1 MRIEIH
7 VLQNVAP
14 ANLNRDDT
22 NSPKD
27 AIFGGYR
34 RARLSSQSQKRAVRK
49 RFEELLPEE
58 DRALR
63 TKRLWKRVTEILT
76 QKGKD
81 PVTARGVARTA
92 LEGLGLAFDEKG
104 QSEYLL
110 FLGNREIER
119 LAGVILE
126 HWEALK
132 EAAGEDV
139 EGSGK
144 ERKKKAKAKVPDAVK
159 KALEAVLDGGRAVD
173 LALFGRMLADRPE
186 WNVDAAAQVAHAIS
200 THKVDR
206 EFDFYTA
213 VDDLNPK
220 EETGAGMMGDVEFYS
235 ATLYRYAQVDADKL
249 LENLQGDENLTLRGL
264 EAFLRAFPRTL
275 PSGKQNTFAA
285 HNEPDFIAV
294 VVKDGAPRNLANAFL
309 KPVRVSRH
317 RPDDDLMKNSVE
329 SLARYWKKLDDA
341 YGQDGEAFFLN
352 LTDDDP
358 NLNGGAV
365 KNFEELIEKVMERV
379 RARLGG

>member
-34 RARLSSQSQKRAVRK
+34 RARLSSQSQKRAVRNSMANHLPQENLGVRTK
-49 RFEELLPEE
+49 LLVSALIDQLSQMGHEVEELQQLVPGAVEAIFKPKE
-58 DRALR
+58 
-63 TKRLWKRVTEILT
+63 K
-76 QKGKD
+76 KGKKI
-81 PVTARGVARTA
+81 V
-92 LEGLGLAFDEKG
+92 DEDGKT
-104 QSEYLL
+104 SYLL
-110 FLGNREIER
+110 FLGRQEISK
-119 LAGVILE
+119 LADILHAHYE
-126 HWEALK
+126 EL
-132 EAAGEDV
+132 
-139 EGSGK
+139 
-144 ERKKKAKAKVPDAVK
+144 KAKKFTSIGKAVEDAN
-159 KALEAVLDGGRAVD
+159 LLDGGRAVD
-173 LALFGRMLADRPE
+173 VALFGRMLADRADL
-186 WNVDAAAQVAHAIS
+186 NVDAAAQVAHAIS

-235 ATLYRYAQVDADKL
+235 ATLYRYAQVDVNKL
-249 LENLQGDENLTLRGL
+249 LENLQKDRDLALRGL

-317 RPDDDLMKNSVE
+317 RPDDDLMENSVE
-329 SLARYWKKLDDA
+329 SLSNYWKTLDNA
-341 YGQDGEAFFLN
+341 YGKDGEAFYLN
-352 LTDDDP
+352 LSQARPDFEGQSVNT
-358 NLNGGAV
+358 
-365 KNFEELIEKVMERV
+365 FEELVNEAMKRV
-379 RARLGG
+379 RERLGV

>member
-49 RFEELLPEE
+49 SMANHLPKENLGVRTKLLVSALIDQLSQMGHEVEELQQLVPGAVEAIFKPKE
-58 DRALR
+58 
-63 TKRLWKRVTEILT
+63 K
-76 QKGKD
+76 KGKKI
-81 PVTARGVARTA
+81 V
-92 LEGLGLAFDEKG
+92 DEDGKT
-104 QSEYLL
+104 SYLL
-110 FLGNREIER
+110 FLGQQEINKLADILHER
-119 LAGVILE
+119 YEEL
-126 HWEALK
+126 
-132 EAAGEDV
+132 
-139 EGSGK
+139 
-144 ERKKKAKAKVPDAVK
+144 KAKKFTSIGKAVEDAN
-159 KALEAVLDGGRAVD
+159 LLDGGRAVD
-173 LALFGRMLADRPE
+173 VALFGRMLADRADL
-186 WNVDAAAQVAHAIS
+186 NVDAAAQVAHAIS

-235 ATLYRYAQVDADKL
+235 ATLYRYAQVDVDKL
-249 LENLQGDENLTLRGL
+249 LENLQGDKDLTLRGL

-309 KPVRVSRH
+309 KPVRVNRH
-317 RPDDDLMKNSVE
+317 RPDGNLMKNSVE

-341 YGQDGEAFFLN
+341 YGQDGEVFYLN
-352 LTDDDP
+352 LCDDDP
-358 NLNGGAV
+358 KLNGGAV
-365 KNFEELIEKVMERV
+365 KNFDELVGRVMELV
-379 RARLGG
+379 RTRLEE

>member
-34 RARLSSQSQKRAVRK
+34 RARLSSQSQKRAVRL
-49 RFEELLPEE
+49 RFGEHLPEE

-63 TKRLWKRVTEILT
+63 TKRLLEQITKILT
-76 QKGKD
+76 AKGKD
-81 PVTARGVARTA
+81 PAVAGAVARTA
-92 LEGLGLAFDEKG
+92 LEGLGLAFNEEG
-104 QSEYLL
+104 LSEYLL

-126 HWEALK
+126 HWETL
-132 EAAGEDV
+132 EELAGEEV

-235 ATLYRYAQVDADKL
+235 ATLYRYAQVDVDKL
-249 LENLQGDENLTLRGL
+249 LENLQEDRDLALRGL

-341 YGQDGEAFFLN
+341 YGQDGEVFYLN
-352 LTDDDP
+352 LSEARP
-358 NLNGGAV
+358 NFEGQSVNS
-365 KNFEELIEKVMERV
+365 FEELVNEAMKRV
-379 RARLGG
+379 RERLGV